1 MIITGIILIALQVF
15 VSTSSFLLGGKN
27 PFEHGFAGAIGY
39 FLIGII
45 GIVLIIVGCRR
56 KNNANLKD
64 GNDSFTESEINEDIV
79 EDKNDINDLKDEKV
93 VNDIKDV
100 EYTYLQQSKG
110 DNLMDNKEKTITKSQ
125 AIKLCLK
132 RNFKLST
139 NVTFASQ
146 NNSFSKCFWANPQFA
161 FLNSDWTLI
170 LNDIDKRKL
179 YLFLIPAQSISKEQ
193 LIPKS
198 NNPML
203 IHLEIMYNDYNF
215 TDRKSEFRFAK
226 FKIGEIEY

>member
-1 MIITGIILIALQVF
+1 M
-15 VSTSSFLLGGKN
+15 
-27 PFEHGFAGAIGY
+27 
-39 FLIGII
+39 
-45 GIVLIIVGCRR
+45 
-56 KNNANLKD
+56 
-64 GNDSFTESEINEDIV
+64 
-79 EDKNDINDLKDEKV
+79 
-93 VNDIKDV
+93 
-100 EYTYLQQSKG
+100 
-110 DNLMDNKEKTITKSQ
+110 
-125 AIKLCLK
+125 
-132 RNFKLST
+132 
-139 NVTFASQ
+139 
-146 NNSFSKCFWANPQFA
+146 
-161 FLNSDWTLI
+161 I

>member
-1 MIITGIILIALQVF
+1 
-15 VSTSSFLLGGKN
+15 
-27 PFEHGFAGAIGY
+27 
-39 FLIGII
+39 
-45 GIVLIIVGCRR
+45 
-56 KNNANLKD
+56 
-64 GNDSFTESEINEDIV
+64 
-79 EDKNDINDLKDEKV
+79 
-93 VNDIKDV
+93 
-100 EYTYLQQSKG
+100 
-110 DNLMDNKEKTITKSQ
+110 MDNKEKTITKSQ
-125 AIKLCLK
+125 AIRLCLK

-179 YLFLIPAQSISKEQ
+179 YLFLIPAKSISKDQ

-215 TDRKSEFRFAK
+215 VNY
-226 FKIGEIEY
+226 IN